1 MRSRRSFTNHRS
13 LYTGRGEGL
22 SDVLKSGKMAASVHI
37 VQEDVVGPSL
47 GQEAINAGVISFVLA
62 LVLLMVY
69 MCAFYGLIPGLIA
82 DGALVLNI
90 FFTMGILASFQA
102 VLTLPGIA
110 GMVLTLGMA
119 VDANVLI
126 MSVRKRNFVPVSL

>member
-1 MRSRRSFTNHRS
+1 
-13 LYTGRGEGL
+13 
-22 SDVLKSGKMAASVHI
+22 MAASVHI

-47 GQEAINAGVISFVLA
+47 GLRGYQCRCDFFRLA

-69 MCAFYGLIPGLIA
+69 MCAFYGLVPGLIA

-102 VLTLPGIA
+102 VLTFA
-110 GMVLTLGMA
+110 GYCRYG
-119 VDANVLI
+119 VDARYG
-126 MSVRKRNFVPVSL
+126 SRC